1 VNYEVELV
9 IDTDFVSNFGWVDR
23 IDIIIDQYTPNIIL
37 TDVVENELKNPKITH
52 IYDRLKIFIDNGD
65 IKQYSII
72 ASSEIG
78 REFISLCWESGLGEG
93 ESACLA
99 YCKIKGGILGSNNLS
114 DIFDYC
120 RDNGLKVVTTADVL
134 KKSFEKGYITLE
146 EGEEILAKMLKKER
160 KIGYNTFEELIKNH
174 KPIL

>member
-1 VNYEVELV
+1 MNYEVELIV
-9 IDTDFVSNFGWVDR
+9 DTDFISNFGWVDR
-23 IDIIIDQYTPNIIL
+23 IDIIIDQSAPNIIL

-52 IYDRLKIFIDNGD
+52 IYDRLKTFIDSGD

-99 YCKIKGGILGSNNLS
+99 YCKINGGLLGSNNLS
-114 DIFDYC
+114 DVYKYC
-120 RDNGLKVVTTADVL
+120 QDNDIKIITTADVL
-134 KKSFEKGYITLE
+134 KKSFERGYITLDN
-146 EGEEILAKMLKKER
+146 GEEILAKMLRKER
-160 KIGYNTFEELIKNH
+160 KIGYRTFEELLKTH